1 MTKTMAKTEDEGNA
15 DAKKSGG
22 GGPREEDDA
31 KVAHPSPTSSAA
43 SAASKSFFSKL
54 FLLAFVGLSLAIGLR
69 EDAMIGDDPMAKSD
83 GLGVGTDARSMG
95 DKIHISFCQS

>member
-1 MTKTMAKTEDEGNA
+1 MTKTMAKTEDEGND
-15 DAKKSGG
+15 DAKGG

-31 KVAHPSPTSSAA
+31 KVAHPPTSSAA
-43 SAASKSFFSKL
+43 SAASKSFSKL

>member
-15 DAKKSGG
+15 EDDDAKGG

-31 KVAHPSPTSSAA
+31 KVAHPPTSSAA
-43 SAASKSFFSKL
+43 SAASKSFSKL

-69 EDAMIGDDPMAKSD
+69 EDAIGDDPMAKSD
-83 GLGVGTDARSMG
+83 SLGVGTDARSMG

>member
-1 MTKTMAKTEDEGNA
+1 MTKTMAKTEDEGND
-15 DAKKSGG
+15 DAKKGG

-31 KVAHPSPTSSAA
+31 KVAHPPTS

-69 EDAMIGDDPMAKSD
+69 EDAIGDDPMAKSD

>member
-1 MTKTMAKTEDEGNA
+1 MTKRMAKTEDEGNA

-31 KVAHPSPTSSAA
+31 KVAHPPTSSAA
-43 SAASKSFFSKL
+43 SAASKSFSKL

>member
-1 MTKTMAKTEDEGNA
+1 MTLTKTMAKTEDEGND
-15 DAKKSGG
+15 DAKGG

-31 KVAHPSPTSSAA
+31 KVAHPPTS

-69 EDAMIGDDPMAKSD
+69 EDAMGDDPMTKSD

>member
-1 MTKTMAKTEDEGNA
+1 MAKTEDEGND
-15 DAKKSGG
+15 DAKGG

-31 KVAHPSPTSSAA
+31 KVAHPPTS

-69 EDAMIGDDPMAKSD
+69 EDAMGDDPMAKSD

>member
-1 MTKTMAKTEDEGNA
+1 MAKTEDEGND
-15 DAKKSGG
+15 DAKGG

-31 KVAHPSPTSSAA
+31 KVAHPPTS

-69 EDAMIGDDPMAKSD
+69 EDAIGDDPMAKSD

>member
-1 MTKTMAKTEDEGNA
+1 MAKTEDEGND
-15 DAKKSGG
+15 DAKKGG

-31 KVAHPSPTSSAA
+31 KVAHPPS

-69 EDAMIGDDPMAKSD
+69 EDAIGDDPMARSD

>member
-1 MTKTMAKTEDEGNA
+1 MAKTEDEGN
-15 DAKKSGG
+15 DAAKGG

-31 KVAHPSPTSSAA
+31 KVAHPPTSSSAA

-69 EDAMIGDDPMAKSD
+69 EDAMGDDPMAKSD

>member
-1 MTKTMAKTEDEGNA
+1 MAKTEDEGND
-15 DAKKSGG
+15 DAKGG

-31 KVAHPSPTSSAA
+31 KVAHPPTSSAA

-69 EDAMIGDDPMAKSD
+69 EDAIGDDPMAKSD

>member
-1 MTKTMAKTEDEGNA
+1 MTKTMAKTEDEGND
-15 DAKKSGG
+15 DAKGG

-31 KVAHPSPTSSAA
+31 KVAHPPTSSAA

-69 EDAMIGDDPMAKSD
+69 DDAIGDDLVAKSD
-83 GLGVGTDARSMG
+83 PLGVGTDARSMG
-95 DKIHISFCQS
+95 DKIHISFCKS

>member
-1 MTKTMAKTEDEGNA
+1 MAKTEDEGNA

-31 KVAHPSPTSSAA
+31 KVAHPPTSSAA
-43 SAASKSFFSKL
+43 SAASKSFSKL

-69 EDAMIGDDPMAKSD
+69 EDAMGDDPMAKSD
-83 GLGVGTDARSMG
+83 GLGVGTDAHSMG

>member
-1 MTKTMAKTEDEGNA
+1 MAKTEDEGND
-15 DAKKSGG
+15 DAKGG

-31 KVAHPSPTSSAA
+31 KVAHPPTSSAA

-69 EDAMIGDDPMAKSD
+69 EDAMGDDPMAKSD

>member
-1 MTKTMAKTEDEGNA
+1 MAKTEDEGND
-15 DAKKSGG
+15 DAKKGG

-31 KVAHPSPTSSAA
+31 KVAHPPTSSAA

-69 EDAMIGDDPMAKSD
+69 EDAIGDDPMAKSD

>member
-1 MTKTMAKTEDEGNA
+1 MAKTEDEGND
-15 DAKKSGG
+15 DAKKGG

-31 KVAHPSPTSSAA
+31 KVAHPPTS

-69 EDAMIGDDPMAKSD
+69 EDAIGDDPMAKSD

>member
-1 MTKTMAKTEDEGNA
+1 MAKTEDEGND
-15 DAKKSGG
+15 DAKGG

-69 EDAMIGDDPMAKSD
+69 EDAMGDDPMAKSD